1 MPAFNFNQ
9 RRSGVLLH
17 PTSLPSGKLDDAFR
31 WLDFMADCGLQV
43 WQVLP
48 LGVPLGG
55 LSPYQCMSAF
65 AVNPEFIDPVAAPLD
80 TDLQRLDFVRFCE
93 QQGHWLDDY
102 ALFAVIKAQHAD
114 SHWVDWPAPL
124 RRHEP
129 MALAEITRSN
139 NAELNVIKWQQF
151 NLHLN
156 WQKIREYAAAKN
168 VFLFGDMPIFVAHD
182 SADVWACQD
191 RFLLDDDGNP
201 IQVTGVPPDYFAAE
215 GQRWGN
221 PHYDWDFMEQEGF
234 RWWLDRL
241 RHHFEWFDLVRID
254 HFRGLEASWMIYAE
268 ADTAVD
274 GYWQQVPGD
283 KLLNKLQQEMQEI
296 PLVAEDLG
304 EITPEVTALRDKF
317 NLPGMSILQFSF
329 DGFDDNPHK
338 PKNIRSNTV
347 VYTGTHDNDT
357 TLGWFMSQDQ
367 DMQQHILHTLQI
379 DDPTQMVEAMIQTAL
394 QTPACL
400 AVIPLQDFLGLDSS
414 ARMNTPGTIEG
425 NWQWTFS
432 WEQLDDRELSDNIRR
447 WNQTA
452 DRITGEAS

>member
-1 MPAFNFNQ
+1 
-9 RRSGVLLH
+9 
-17 PTSLPSGKLDDAFR
+17 
-31 WLDFMADCGLQV
+31 
-43 WQVLP
+43 
-48 LGVPLGG
+48 
-55 LSPYQCMSAF
+55 
-65 AVNPEFIDPVAAPLD
+65 
-80 TDLQRLDFVRFCE
+80 
-93 QQGHWLDDY
+93 
-102 ALFAVIKAQHAD
+102 
-114 SHWVDWPAPL
+114 
-124 RRHEP
+124 
-129 MALAEITRSN
+129 MALAEITRAN
-139 NAELNVIKWQQF
+139 TAGLNVIKWQQF
-151 NLHLN
+151 NLHLY

-168 VFLFGDMPIFVAHD
+168 VYLFGDMPIFVAHD

-201 IQVTGVPPDYFAAE
+201 IQVTGVPPDYFAQD

-221 PHYDWDFMEQEGF
+221 PHYDWDFMEKEGF

-241 RHHFEWFDLVRID
+241 QHHFEWFDLVRID

-283 KLLNKLQQEMQEI
+283 KLLSKLQQEMQEI

-329 DGFDDNPHK
+329 EGFDDNPHK

-357 TLGWFMSQDQ
+357 TLGWFQSQDQ
-367 DMQQHILHTLQI
+367 DMQRHILHTLQI
-379 DDPTQMVEAMIQTAL
+379 DDPTQVVEAMIQTAL

-447 WNQTA
+447 WNQAA